1 MKKIIFGSF
10 FLVFGLLSGFAQTG
24 VISGKVIDSLTGEE
38 LLGASIKIKDSEPL
52 IGTSSDFS
60 GNYKLRNI
68 KPGTYTLVFSYISY
82 LTQEITG
89 VIVSAGNITSLNVTM
104 KEKITEVDN
113 VVVSAKIKQNTANY
127 LLIKQKN
134 SISIGDGI
142 SAEVIRQSPASNSSD
157 VIKKVSGA
165 SIQGGKFA
173 VIRGL
178 NDRYNTAYLNGA
190 PLPSTE
196 PDRRAFSFD
205 IIPASMIDQMII
217 SKTATPDMP
226 GDFSGGIIQI
236 TTKDFPELNFY
247 NLSIGSGFNT
257 ITTSQDF
264 ASYEGGKLD
273 FLGIDD
279 GTRKLP
285 NNLSYNPV
293 NNNIIASAENT
304 NKFNNN
310 YGSTVNAAMPNA
322 SLQYSM
328 GRDSTKTDRMFSAVL
343 GFTYSRSLRFSE
355 VERHFRLPVSTNNLL
370 LDSLQ
375 DKIYETT
382 VLWGAIAN
390 LSYKINKNHRI
401 SLKNLYNVSTEDQTS
416 LRQRVDIQNGSDFR
430 LESYRYTQNNILSS
444 QLSGSHFL
452 PKTKLKIEWVGGVN
466 NIKRSVPDYRIM
478 QYQKNTGTPDAN
490 YIVSIGPTPTVNF
503 GGRFF
508 SDLNENLYSGRLDIS
523 RPLIDNK
530 KAKIFKKMD
539 VKLGGALQLRNRTF
553 EARFVGW
560 VTQLLFSDPLVNL
573 PLNQIFAPQN
583 TQSATNGFLLVD
595 QTNPTDRYN
604 ANSSLRAGYIM
615 FDNMI
620 GRRFRVVWGARY
632 EAFNQQLNAKDRS
645 NNDVVVNN
653 DFNNILPS
661 ANLVYELSSLSN
673 LRASVSRTVSRPE
686 FRELAPFQ
694 FFNFNTFT
702 SLSGNPDLKN
712 ATIMNYDLRYE
723 IYPRAGEL
731 ISVSA
736 FYKDFTNPIEG
747 IILLSGAGSFSSSF
761 QNVPKATNLG
771 AEFEVRKKLAFIK
784 RRSALLQNST
794 VFANFAY
801 IISEVDL
808 TKVAT
813 ATSKTRPLQ
822 GQSNYVFNAGVLL
835 KDTAHNLHYSFSV
848 NRVGK
853 RIAIVG
859 TGSGGLFPDVWEQ
872 PRTVIN
878 LQVSKTWGKFSAKI
892 SINDLLAQPLIYYM
906 DRSQIVDENN
916 STASPDLTGT
926 NTKGVF
932 DGRSQDVL
940 ISRTTFGRI
949 ISVGLSYK
957 F

>member
-1 MKKIIFGSF
+1 
-10 FLVFGLLSGFAQTG
+10 
-24 VISGKVIDSLTGEE
+24 
-38 LLGASIKIKDSEPL
+38 
-52 IGTSSDFS
+52 
-60 GNYKLRNI
+60 
-68 KPGTYTLVFSYISY
+68 
-82 LTQEITG
+82 
-89 VIVSAGNITSLNVTM
+89 
-104 KEKITEVDN
+104 
-113 VVVSAKIKQNTANY
+113 
-127 LLIKQKN
+127 
-134 SISIGDGI
+134 
-142 SAEVIRQSPASNSSD
+142 
-157 VIKKVSGA
+157 
-165 SIQGGKFA
+165 
-173 VIRGL
+173 
-178 NDRYNTAYLNGA
+178 
-190 PLPSTE
+190 
-196 PDRRAFSFD
+196 
-205 IIPASMIDQMII
+205 
-217 SKTATPDMP
+217 
-226 GDFSGGIIQI
+226 
-236 TTKDFPELNFY
+236 
-247 NLSIGSGFNT
+247 
-257 ITTSQDF
+257 
-264 ASYEGGKLD
+264 
-273 FLGIDD
+273 
-279 GTRKLP
+279 
-285 NNLSYNPV
+285 
-293 NNNIIASAENT
+293 
-304 NKFNNN
+304 
-310 YGSTVNAAMPNA
+310 MPNA

-328 GRDSTKTDRMFSAVL
+328 GIVKRDSTKTDRMFSAVL

-401 SLKNLYNVSTEDQTS
+401 SLKNLYNVSTEDKTS
-416 LRQRVDIQNGSDFR
+416 LRQRVHIQNGSDFR